1 MATRIGPRKSPTSP
15 RPPIG
20 RPSVEPVLTPIA
32 RFARR
37 LTTVPMQRRTGLTVA
52 LANRSN

>member
-15 RPPIG
+15 RPPG
-20 RPSVEPVLTPIA
+20 GKPGVEPVLTPVA

-37 LTTVPMQRRTGLTVA
+37 LTLVPTQRRTSMTVA